1 MLICMSPELGKKR
14 GGEGGAV
21 GEGEMNPFKQMNS
34 NEASQTR
41 RLESVSAVRGR
52 EREKPRTSPLEKDSA
67 QTPEREGEKNKRRD
81 PGESKLGGRMIP
93 VMREGEPARGRGE
106 AEFKV
111 VFRIKD
117 CPPQRP
123 TQTSS
128 RFKSLFIRPKSV
140 CACVRV
146 RARALVG
153 LSLGE
158 RWRGEHM
165 EFKFKLAD
173 SPS

>member
-1 MLICMSPELGKKR
+1 M
-14 GGEGGAV
+14 

-128 RFKSLFIRPKSV
+128 RFKSLF
-140 CACVRV
+140 
-146 RARALVG
+146 
-153 LSLGE
+153 
-158 RWRGEHM
+158 
-165 EFKFKLAD
+165 F
-173 SPS
+173 